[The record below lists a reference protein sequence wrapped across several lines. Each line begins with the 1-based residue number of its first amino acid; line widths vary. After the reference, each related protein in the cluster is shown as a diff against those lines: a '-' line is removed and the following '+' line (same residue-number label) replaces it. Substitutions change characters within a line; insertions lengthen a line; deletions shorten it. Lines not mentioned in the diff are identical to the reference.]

1 MIPVSLATLP
11 IYVSH
16 RGVNILGRDGLVQ
29 SSICVTHTQ
38 FGTTAAVVN
47 TQVDKLHDIL
57 DIHSDVFKE
66 GLGCCNTAT
75 ASLTLREEALQNF
88 VSPGDYHLQ

>member
-1 MIPVSLATLP
+1 MSPLVQLS
-11 IYVSH
+11 IYV
-16 RGVNILGRDGLVQ
+16 
-29 SSICVTHTQ
+29 TPTQ

-57 DIHSDVFKE
+57 DTRADVFKE

-75 ASLTLREEALQNF
+75 ASLTLREEAFAKICQNF
-88 VSPGDYHLQ
+88 VSLGDYHLQ